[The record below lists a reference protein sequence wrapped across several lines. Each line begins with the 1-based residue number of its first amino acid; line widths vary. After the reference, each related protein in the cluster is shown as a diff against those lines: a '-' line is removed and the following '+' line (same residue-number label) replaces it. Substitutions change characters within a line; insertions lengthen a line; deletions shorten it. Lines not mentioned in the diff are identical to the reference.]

1 MIINFF
7 NLGKIFANEFPASI
21 PFIDMNLYDN
31 PSTRKDFIEKFALAL
46 HEIGFC
52 AIINTGFDEEVLNKG
67 YSASHNFFK
76 SPLEKKIEIYAPHL
90 NEQRGIVFSENAQ
103 GEKILYHKEFVHF
116 GRDKNLLPSWIDLE
130 NTMMDF
136 ITHLD
141 SYSVKLQSALSLF
154 MDQKEDYL
162 EEITQ
167 DGACLLRVYIIP
179 KIPLQVDFEQ
189 LNILI

>member
-1 MIINFF
+1 
-7 NLGKIFANEFPASI
+7 
-21 PFIDMNLYDN
+21 
-31 PSTRKDFIEKFALAL
+31 
-46 HEIGFC
+46 
-52 AIINTGFDEEVLNKG
+52 
-67 YSASHNFFK
+67 
-76 SPLEKKIEIYAPHL
+76 
-90 NEQRGIVFSENAQ
+90 
-103 GEKILYHKEFVHF
+103 VHF